1 MLKKKGY
8 VQFTYDIL
16 SFWNGKS
23 TSMISLILKCDY
35 ENTLN
40 FWSKYEPK
48 YGNGWIR
55 GGKVW
60 PNVSF
65 DTQIVDGTLKG
76 NWCGKVTQ
84 WMKMKLLGKKTK
96 KTPRLCELLE
106 VHPSIVQLCW
116 FHPFQKLSQ
125 LHFHPFSKFPPTLET
140 HFTQVGNWGYMTNI
154 EDEQAMKSISIIF
167 NPQSF
172 HSKDQ
177 SSSNAQY
184 LFLSNTLYEFYPF
197 FN

>member
-8 VQFTYDIL
+8 VQFTVWYI
-16 SFWNGKS
+16 
-23 TSMISLILKCDY
+23 IILKWEDHEY
-35 ENTLN
+35 DFFDLEMWLWKYTKL
-40 FWSKYEPK
+40 WSKYEPK

-125 LHFHPFSKFPPTLET
+125 LHFNPFSKFPPTLET
-140 HFTQVGNWGYMTNI
+140 HFTQVGNWGYMTNK
-154 EDEQAMKSISIIF
+154 EDEQVMKSISIIF